1 LGVAEY
7 QKQGAEQARKWREK
21 NPEKVFENNEYK
33 KNNKKLQYNVYSRN
47 ATFKNLDFT
56 ITYEEFANIIEKPC
70 YYCKILQTKGFNGI
84 DRKDQT
90 KGYIIDNCVSCCK
103 ICNYIKGSLSDDIF
117 IKRIIHILKYNN
129 FIADGDFYPECFA
142 NHNNCYNDYKYNA
155 FRKKLEFALSQIDY
169 ENIINGNCYIC
180 GKENGEFH
188 KNGIDRFDS
197 KIGYIKDNVKPCC
210 GECNYMKQEYEYNDF
225 INKLQK
231 IYETHKHNDL
241 SNSMI
246 VENNNKIVKN
256 KNKKNKRKNKF

>member
-1 LGVAEY
+1 
-7 QKQGAEQARKWREK
+7 
-21 NPEKVFENNEYK
+21 
-33 KNNKKLQYNVYSRN
+33 
-47 ATFKNLDFT
+47 
-56 ITYEEFANIIEKPC
+56 
-70 YYCKILQTKGFNGI
+70 
-84 DRKDQT
+84 
-90 KGYIIDNCVSCCK
+90 
-103 ICNYIKGSLSDDIF
+103 LSDDIF

-129 FIADGDFYPECFA
+129 FIADGHFYPECFA

-210 GECNYMKQEYEYNDF
+210 GECNYMKREYEYNDF

-256 KNKKNKRKNKF
+256 KNKKTKEEINSNAIMRKQNQMERLKEKYNNEEYKQMRAQEIAKNRKEKIVNK